1 MKKIAILM
9 FSMLLLLSACGTAQN
24 TSGAETNSDS
34 QDAAGE
40 ETVTKEGTF
49 AGLADSH
56 TIAVTIDDKET
67 SIQVGSDLQ
76 DKMNSISEGQ
86 KVVVKYTKDSNGALM
101 LKDLETK

>member
-1 MKKIAILM
+1 MKKLAILM
-9 FSMLLLLSACGTAQN
+9 FSMSLLLSACGTAEN
-24 TSGAETNSDS
+24 SSGSETNSDS
-34 QDAAGE
+34 QDAVAE

-56 TIAVTIDDKET
+56 TIAVTIDGEET

-86 KVVVKYTKDSNGALM
+86 KVVVKYTKDSNGVLM

>member
-24 TSGAETNSDS
+24 SSGAETNSDN
-34 QDAAGE
+34 QE

>member
-1 MKKIAILM
+1 M
-9 FSMLLLLSACGTAQN
+9 
-24 TSGAETNSDS
+24 
-34 QDAAGE
+34 
-40 ETVTKEGTF
+40 
-49 AGLADSH
+49 ADSH

>member
-1 MKKIAILM
+1 MKKFAILM
-9 FSMLLLLSACGTAQN
+9 FSMLLLLSACGTAEN
-24 TSGAETNSDS
+24 SSGSETNSGS
-34 QDAAGE
+34 QDAAAE

-56 TIAVTIDDKET
+56 TIAVTIDGKET

-76 DKMNSISEGQ
+76 DKMNNISEGQ
-86 KVVVKYTKDSNGALM
+86 KVVVKYTKDSNGVLM

>member
-24 TSGAETNSDS
+24 SSGAETNSDS
-34 QDAAGE
+34 QDAAAE

-76 DKMNSISEGQ
+76 DKMNNFSEGQ

>member
-1 MKKIAILM
+1 MKKLTILM
-9 FSMLLLLSACGTAQN
+9 FSMLLLLSACGTAGN
-24 TSGAETNSDS
+24 SSGSETNSDS
-34 QDAAGE
+34 KNAAAE

-56 TIAVTIDDKET
+56 TIAVDIDGKET

-76 DKMNSISEGQ
+76 DKMNSMSEGQ

-101 LKDLETK
+101 LKELEEK

>member
-24 TSGAETNSDS
+24 SSGAETNSDS
-34 QDAAGE
+34 QDAAAE

-56 TIAVTIDDKET
+56 TIAVTIDDKEA

-76 DKMNSISEGQ
+76 DKMNNISEGQ

>member
-24 TSGAETNSDS
+24 SSGAETNSDN
-34 QDAAGE
+34 QDAAAE

-86 KVVVKYTKDSNGALM
+86 KVVVKYTKDSNDALM

>member
-24 TSGAETNSDS
+24 SSGAETNSDS
-34 QDAAGE
+34 QDAAAE
-40 ETVTKEGTF
+40 ETVTKEGIF